1 MGVGDQELKNTKLA
15 VGTGLPQDDEK
26 WKKDTIAWCN
36 VYDCVF
42 RCVCGGGGV
51 IVYIAVW
58 IMSASDASEMLKL
71 CPGLK

>member
-1 MGVGDQELKNTKLA
+1 MCMIVYLDVCGV
-15 VGTGLPQDDEK
+15 
-26 WKKDTIAWCN
+26 
-36 VYDCVF
+36 
-42 RCVCGGGGV
+42 GGGGV

>member
-1 MGVGDQELKNTKLA
+1 MGVGDQELKNRKLA

-26 WKKDTIAWCN
+26 WRKDTTAWCN
-36 VYDCVF
+36 VYDRIF
-42 RCVCGGGGV
+42 RCGRGGV